1 MSRPVIR
8 TLTEALGLHGVIDL
22 KFGTEWPELR
32 HWPEPPDKHLTPAYW
47 HDPWPKL
54 QGMLTAEYIV
64 KYHER
69 IGGAP
74 PDAPGGDERGMI
86 RPLQSHLLK
95 PAGYELTLG
104 ARCLVQGEEVL
115 LSEREPALRIPKN
128 AVAFVSMEQ
137 ALCLPHYVVASFD
150 LTIELIYRGLLLG
163 TGPQVDPGYQGGLSC
178 PLHNISDDEIE
189 IRLGDPFAKM
199 DFVKTV
205 PRDPEVLEQLAHI
218 DSEEE
223 LVSWLRSGDAPKNLR
238 LFKGGEPPWR
248 EPIFGYLNGRRPRSS
263 LRQISDEV
271 SENNETVERLRRYS
285 YVSILAVVVGVAALI
300 FAALQLSDG
309 LTSTNQELQ
318 RLRACEQSLDYRL
331 EALRRTP
338 ASSQS
343 PVTISAPCVEP

>member
-1 MSRPVIR
+1 MSRSLRREVSD
-8 TLTEALGLHGVIDL
+8 ALGFPGIIDIRM
-22 KFGTEWPELR
+22 GTEWPESKF
-32 HWPEPPDKHLTPAYW
+32 WTEPPDKRLTPAYW
-47 HDPWPKL
+47 LDPWPGL

-64 KYHER
+64 KYHEE

-74 PDAPGGDERGMI
+74 PDDPDGYERGMI
-86 RPLQSHLLK
+86 RPLESRWLK

-104 ARCLVQGEEVL
+104 ARCLVQGEERV

-128 AVAFVSMEQ
+128 AIAFVSMQQ

-150 LTIELIYRGLLLG
+150 LTIDLIYRGLLLG

-189 IRLGDPFAKM
+189 IRLGEPFAKM

-205 PRDPEVLEQLAHI
+205 PRDQDVRRQLEGI
-218 DSEEE
+218 GSEAE
-223 LVSWLRSGDAPKNLR
+223 LVRWLGSGEAPENLR

-248 EPIFGYLNGRRPRSS
+248 EPIFGYLNGRRPQSS

-271 SENNETVERLRRYS
+271 RENNATVLGLRRLS
-285 YVSILAVVVGVAALI
+285 LLGILAVALGVAALV

-309 LTSTNQELQ
+309 LSSTKQELQ
-318 RLRACEQSLDYRL
+318 HLRSCVQSLNYRL
-331 EALRRTP
+331 EQERQRAHSGQP
-338 ASSQS
+338 PVS
-343 PVTISAPCVEP
+343 PLTACVEP